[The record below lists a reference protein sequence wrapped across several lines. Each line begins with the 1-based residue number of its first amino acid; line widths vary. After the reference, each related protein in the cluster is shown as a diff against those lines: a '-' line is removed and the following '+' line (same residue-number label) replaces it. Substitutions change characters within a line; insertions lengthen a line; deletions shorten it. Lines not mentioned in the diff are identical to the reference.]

1 MCSEVR
7 LTFRLLEFS
16 EMTKKEKN
24 DSSGILNG
32 VIFIVAVEV
41 FRSILFACGSAE
53 QQVSGGASPWN
64 SF

>member
-41 FRSILFACGSAE
+41 FRSL
-53 QQVSGGASPWN
+53 
-64 SF
+64 